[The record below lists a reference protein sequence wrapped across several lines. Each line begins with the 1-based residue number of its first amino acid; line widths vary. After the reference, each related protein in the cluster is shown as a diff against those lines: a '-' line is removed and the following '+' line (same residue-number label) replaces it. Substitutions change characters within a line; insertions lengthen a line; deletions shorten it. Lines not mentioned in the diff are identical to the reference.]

1 MVSINTPSK
10 QSGSNYLKQVGRV
23 LKSKAYDEEKIWE
36 MSSLTPPDDSSI
48 NAKWVEMTVA
58 RANSSKNR
66 PKGLVMSALIDIE
79 QAISEYNEGYPYRA
93 EFVWTAH
100 YTGTQTT
107 RTHRKTLTTF
117 PTLELHNKL
126 EQEAINH
133 FPEYDSKL
141 KAHLERISG
150 DFYIVRADHRP
161 VLMAPNE
168 DIRKK

>member
-1 MVSINTPSK
+1 MVSINTPLK
-10 QSGSNYLKQVGRV
+10 QTGSNYLKQVGQV
-23 LKSKAYDEEKIWE
+23 LKRKAYDEEKIWE
-36 MSSLTPPDDSSI
+36 MSSLTPPDDSNI
-48 NAKWVEMTVA
+48 NAKWVEMMVA
-58 RANSSKNR
+58 RANNSKNR
-66 PKGLVMSALIDIE
+66 PRGLIMSTLIEIE
-79 QAISEYNEGYPYRA
+79 QAVSEYKDGYPYRA

-100 YTGTQTT
+100 YAGTQTT
-107 RTHRKTLTTF
+107 RKHRKTLTTF

-141 KAHLERISG
+141 KAHLERISS

-168 DIRKK
+168 DISKK

>member
-1 MVSINTPSK
+1 MSVTKTISK
-10 QSGSNYLKQVGRV
+10 QSGSNYLKQVGRA
-23 LKSKAYDEEKIWE
+23 LKRKSYDEEKIWE
-36 MSSLTPPDDSSI
+36 MASLTPPDDSII
-48 NAKWVEMTVA
+48 NAKWVEMMVV
-58 RANSSKNR
+58 RVDRSKNR
-66 PKGLVMSALIDIE
+66 PRGLVMNALIEIE
-79 QAISEYNEGYPYRA
+79 QAVSEYKDGDPYSA

-100 YTGTQTT
+100 YAGTQTT
-107 RTHRKTLTTF
+107 RTHHKTLTTF
-117 PTLELHNKL
+117 PTLEQHNKL
-126 EQEAINH
+126 EQEAIDH